1 MDLKLLE
8 RLYSLLLCVFG
19 EDIRVWK
26 CYFEAISLKIVSA
39 KEFFL
44 TQIKDGMHCLGWWVY
59 RENHLIPRSP
69 VKCLE
74 IVKIHLCVLVP
85 GT

>member
-8 RLYSLLLCVFG
+8 MLYSLLLCVFG

-26 CYFEAISLKIVSA
+26 CYFEAISLQTVSA

-44 TQIKDGMHCLGWWVY
+44 TQIQDGMHCLGLWIFKVMGKPA
-59 RENHLIPRSP
+59 NS
-69 VKCLE
+69 
-74 IVKIHLCVLVP
+74 
-85 GT
+85 